1 MYNCRTERGVLGGDR
16 GGDVELKTERI
27 TVEDTRGCR
36 RGRCTTVEWK
46 GGGDAGEWGGGCR
59 I

>member
-1 MYNCRTERGVLGGDR
+1 MEGR
-16 GGDVELKTERI
+16 GDVELKTERF

-46 GGGDAGEWGGGCR
+46 GGEGCR
-59 I
+59 TEDREVYSRGEKGM